1 MVSLAVT
8 SPSIKSEAVQVTG
21 GIRGALDSV
30 VSTEN
35 GQSVLLSS
43 EASLGRGLHNL
54 NQMIGQVTDRCLVI
68 HPSTGLLGESR
79 PAGAGWS
86 NKPSYSP
93 FQETLPMSWPVKP
106 RRRS

>member
-8 SPSIKSEAVQVTG
+8 SPLIKSEAVQVTG
-21 GIRGALDSV
+21 GSSGALDSV

-43 EASLGRGLHNL
+43 EASLGRDLRSL

-68 HPSTGLLGESR
+68 HPPIHR
-79 PAGAGWS
+79 
-86 NKPSYSP
+86 
-93 FQETLPMSWPVKP
+93 VV
-106 RRRS
+106 R

>member
-1 MVSLAVT
+1 MVDGKFGHDQ
-8 SPSIKSEAVQVTG
+8 SIDKSEAVQVTG

-54 NQMIGQVTDRCLVI
+54 NQMIGQVT
-68 HPSTGLLGESR
+68 
-79 PAGAGWS
+79 
-86 NKPSYSP
+86 
-93 FQETLPMSWPVKP
+93 
-106 RRRS
+106 